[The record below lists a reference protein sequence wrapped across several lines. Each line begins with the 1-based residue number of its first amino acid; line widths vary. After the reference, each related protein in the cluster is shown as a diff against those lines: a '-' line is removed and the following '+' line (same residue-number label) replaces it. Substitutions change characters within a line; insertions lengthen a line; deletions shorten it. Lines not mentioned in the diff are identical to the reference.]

1 MQTQTCIQTHKPF
14 MSIRATA
21 RATGVSEF
29 RLRAMLREN
38 TLPGFYSGVKYV
50 VDVPRLL
57 NQLRGSRDEQ

>member
-38 TLPGFYSGVKYV
+38 TLPGFYSDTKYN
-50 VDVPRLL
+50 VDLEMLL
-57 NQLRGSRDEQ
+57 RQLREPHDEE

>member
-1 MQTQTCIQTHKPF
+1 MQTQTYVQNSKPF

-38 TLPGFYSGVKYV
+38 ALPGFYSGTKYN
-50 VDVPRLL
+50 VDLEMLL
-57 NQLRGSRDEQ
+57 RQLREPHDEE